1 MHKPNSM
8 ENIKIIL
15 ADDHQLVRDGI
26 RSLLT
31 DAKNIEIVDEASDG
45 FELLEK
51 LKIISA
57 DIIVLDVSMPR
68 LSGIEATKKISEE
81 YPEVKV
87 LVLSMFTGEEF
98 VFNAIKAGAKGYLPK
113 NTSKKELLE
122 AIYSINAGNE
132 YFSESISNIILKSYI
147 KKAKTNDD
155 YSGKKQNVLSS
166 RELEILT
173 LFAEGN
179 SNQVIAEKLFISNRT
194 VESHKNH
201 IMQKLELKT
210 TVDLVKFAIKNN
222 IIQL

>member
-1 MHKPNSM
+1 M
-8 ENIKIIL
+8 ESIKVIL
-15 ADDHQLVRDGI
+15 VDDHQLVRDGI
-26 RSLLT
+26 RSLIK
-31 DAKNIEIVDEASDG
+31 DAKNIDVIEEASDG
-45 FELLEK
+45 YELLEK
-51 LKIISA
+51 LKTTKP

-68 LSGIEATKKISEE
+68 LSGIETTKKITQEF
-81 YPEVKV
+81 PDIKV
-87 LVLSMFTGEEF
+87 LVLSMFTSEEYI
-98 VFNAIKAGAKGYLPK
+98 FNAIKAGAKGYLPK

-132 YFSESISNIILKSYI
+132 YFSDSISNIILKSYI
-147 KKAKTNDD
+147 KKTKTNDD
-155 YSGKKQNVLSS
+155 YSGKKQNVLSN

-179 SNQVIAEKLFISNRT
+179 TNQEIAEKLFLSIRT

>member
-1 MHKPNSM
+1 MDT
-8 ENIKIIL
+8 IKVIL

-26 RSLLT
+26 RSLLK
-31 DAKNIEIVDEASDG
+31 DAKNIEVIEEASDG
-45 FELLEK
+45 YELLEK
-51 LKIISA
+51 LKIMKP
-57 DIIVLDVSMPR
+57 DVIVLDVSMPR
-68 LSGIEATKKISEE
+68 LSGIEAAKKISEE
-81 YPEVKV
+81 YPDVKI
-87 LVLSMFTGEEF
+87 LVLSMFTSEEYI
-98 VFNAIKAGAKGYLPK
+98 FNAIKAGARGYLPK

-132 YFSESISNIILKSYI
+132 YFSSSISNIILKSYI
-147 KKAKTNDD
+147 KKTKANDD
-155 YSGKKQNVLSS
+155 YSGNRQNVLSS

-173 LFAEGN
+173 LFAEGET
-179 SNQVIAEKLFISNRT
+179 NQEIAEKLFISIRT

>member
-1 MHKPNSM
+1 M
-8 ENIKIIL
+8 ESIKVIL
-15 ADDHQLVRDGI
+15 VDDHQLVRDGI
-26 RSLLT
+26 RSLIK
-31 DAKNIEIVDEASDG
+31 DAKNIDVIEEASDG
-45 FELLEK
+45 YELLEK
-51 LKIISA
+51 LKTTKP

-68 LSGIEATKKISEE
+68 LSGIETTKKITQEF
-81 YPEVKV
+81 PDVKV
-87 LVLSMFTGEEF
+87 LVLSMFTSEEYI
-98 VFNAIKAGAKGYLPK
+98 FNAIKAGAKGYLPK

-132 YFSESISNIILKSYI
+132 YFSDSISNIILKSYI
-147 KKAKTNDD
+147 KKTKTNDD

-179 SNQVIAEKLFISNRT
+179 TNQEIAEKLFLSIRT

>member
-1 MHKPNSM
+1 M
-8 ENIKIIL
+8 ESIKVIL

-26 RSLLT
+26 HSLIR
-31 DAKNIEIVDEASDG
+31 DAKNIDIIDEAADG
-45 FELLEK
+45 IELLEK
-51 LKIISA
+51 LKLVKP

-68 LSGIEATKKISEE
+68 LSGIEVTKRITDEFPS
-81 YPEVKV
+81 VKV
-87 LVLSMFTGEEF
+87 LVLSMFTSEEYI
-98 VFNAIKAGAKGYLPK
+98 FNAIKAGAKGYLPK

-155 YSGKKQNVLSS
+155 YSGNKQNVLSS

-179 SNQVIAEKLFISNRT
+179 TNQEIAEKLFISIRT

>member
-1 MHKPNSM
+1 M
-8 ENIKIIL
+8 ESIKIIL

-26 RSLLT
+26 RSLIK
-31 DAKNIEIVDEASDG
+31 DAKNIEVIDEASDG
-45 FELLEK
+45 YELLEK
-51 LKIISA
+51 LKSIKP

-68 LSGIEATKKISEE
+68 LSGIEATRKITEQF
-81 YPEVKV
+81 PAIKV
-87 LVLSMFTGEEF
+87 LVLSMFTSEEYI
-98 VFNAIKAGAKGYLPK
+98 FNAIKAGARGYLPK

-132 YFSESISNIILKSYI
+132 YFSDSISNIILKSYI
-147 KKAKTNDD
+147 KKTKANDD

-179 SNQVIAEKLFISNRT
+179 TNQEIAGKLFISIRT

-210 TVDLVKFAIKNN
+210 TVDLVKFSIKNN
-222 IIQL
+222 IIQI

>member
-1 MHKPNSM
+1 M
-8 ENIKIIL
+8 ESIKIIL
-15 ADDHQLVRDGI
+15 ADDHQLIRDGI
-26 RSLLT
+26 RSLIH
-31 DAKNIEIVDEASDG
+31 DAKNIEVIGEASDG
-45 FELLEK
+45 YELLEQ
-51 LKIISA
+51 LKVTSP

-68 LSGIEATKKISEE
+68 LSGIEATKKITEE
-81 YPEVKV
+81 FPTVKV
-87 LVLSMFTGEEF
+87 LILSMFTSEEYI
-98 VFNAIKAGAKGYLPK
+98 FNAIKAGARGYLPK

-132 YFSESISNIILKSYI
+132 YFSDSISNIILKSYI
-147 KKAKTNDD
+147 KKTKSNDD

-173 LFAEGN
+173 MFAEGN
-179 SNQVIAEKLFISNRT
+179 TNQEIAEKLFISIRT

-222 IIQL
+222 IIQI

>member
-1 MHKPNSM
+1 M
-8 ENIKIIL
+8 ESIKVIL

-26 RSLLT
+26 RSLIR
-31 DAKNIEIVDEASDG
+31 DAKNIEVIEEASDG
-45 FELLEK
+45 YELLEK
-51 LKIISA
+51 LKTTKP
-57 DIIVLDVSMPR
+57 DIIVLDISMPR
-68 LSGIEATKKISEE
+68 LSGIDAIKKIKEE
-81 YPEVKV
+81 FPSVKV
-87 LVLSMFTGEEF
+87 LVLSMFTSEEYI
-98 VFNAIKAGAKGYLPK
+98 FNAIKAGARGYLPK

-122 AIYSINAGNE
+122 AIYSIHAGNE

-147 KKAKTNDD
+147 KKVKSNDD
-155 YSGKKQNVLSS
+155 YSGKTQNVLSS

-179 SNQVIAEKLFISNRT
+179 TNQEIAEKLFISIRT

>member
-1 MHKPNSM
+1 MD
-8 ENIKIIL
+8 NIKVIL

-26 RSLLT
+26 RSLIK
-31 DAKNIEIVDEASDG
+31 DAKNIEVIEEASDG
-45 FELLEK
+45 YELLEK
-51 LKIISA
+51 LKTTKP

-68 LSGIEATKKISEE
+68 LSGIEAIKKITDEF
-81 YPEVKV
+81 PAVKV
-87 LVLSMFTGEEF
+87 LVLSMFTSEEYI
-98 VFNAIKAGAKGYLPK
+98 FNAIKAGAKGYLPK

-132 YFSESISNIILKSYI
+132 YFSDSISNIILKSYI
-147 KKAKTNDD
+147 RKAKTNDD
-155 YSGKKQNVLSS
+155 YSGKRQNVLSS

-173 LFAEGN
+173 LFAEG
-179 SNQVIAEKLFISNRT
+179 STNQEIAEKLFISIRT